1 MLHTWLIFEHTDKV
15 RSVTFV
21 GFFDRKSQDFQKN
34 FRKKRIVN
42 RFTLFY
48 SILYQGDMTSLLLWY
63 GSRAVVV
70 RIPLGNVSIESL
82 WRYFWHC
89 KVKTTKLKII
99 LAMPFKSDEIRK
111 EMLDVLTG
119 YFKPSRAND
128 HRVHWVRHLLKS
140 QKPYR

>member
-1 MLHTWLIFEHTDKV
+1 M
-15 RSVTFV
+15 

-34 FRKKRIVN
+34 FRKKRIVK

-63 GSRAVVV
+63 
-70 RIPLGNVSIESL
+70 ES
-82 WRYFWHC
+82 
-89 KVKTTKLKII
+89 TKLKII

-128 HRVHWVRHLLKS
+128 HQVHRVRHLLKS